1 MVQLR
6 KNALKHGFHRVKH
19 KLPSFCLRDWRFLS
33 ALHLRHLLSR
43 LLRSA
48 IRIQFYHTIATPE
61 SVTPSETDKKAR
73 NFLHTS
79 HSLLNFKTSISHRK
93 ANFKYY

>member
-6 KNALKHGFHRVKH
+6 KNALKHGFHRVNKASVL
-19 KLPSFCLRDWRFLS
+19 LPERLAFLH
-33 ALHLRHLLSR
+33 ALHLRHPLNR
-43 LLRSA
+43 FLRSA

-61 SVTPSETDKKAR
+61 SVTPSETDKKAH

-79 HSLLNFKTSISHRK
+79 HSLLN
-93 ANFKYY
+93 

>member
-6 KNALKHGFHRVKH
+6 KNALKHGFHRVNKASGL
-19 KLPSFCLRDWRFLS
+19 LPERLAFLH
-33 ALHLRHLLSR
+33 ALHLRHPLNR
-43 LLRSA
+43 FLRSA

-79 HSLLNFKTSISHRK
+79 HSLFNFQTLYHIKIHIASLF
-93 ANFKYY
+93 A